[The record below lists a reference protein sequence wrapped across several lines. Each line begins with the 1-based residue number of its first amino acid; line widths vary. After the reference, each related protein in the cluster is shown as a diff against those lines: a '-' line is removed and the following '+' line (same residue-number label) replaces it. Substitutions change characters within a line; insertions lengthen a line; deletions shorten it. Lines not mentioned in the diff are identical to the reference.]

1 MKILIADDDPLSVR
15 YLQGM
20 LLEWGFE
27 VVSAADGQ
35 AALALLHEDDGPALA
50 ILNAL
55 VAGEEGAALCRSIRD
70 TVAERYVYVIV
81 MNAHSD
87 PAVIGAAIEAGADD
101 TIRKPFSVE
110 QVRVR
115 VRAGRRI
122 AELEQQLRYRESR
135 DALTAIYNRAT
146 IIEMLQ
152 KELARQS
159 RTHHGVAVILC
170 DLDYFRSINDV
181 HGHQAGDEVLR
192 EVARRMAATLRP
204 YDSFGRYGSE
214 ELLGVLPNCG
224 VQGAL
229 EVAERMRLA
238 VAATTVMTLA
248 GEVAITVSI
257 GVAALGADDPAK
269 LGDLLQRA
277 DDALHRAKQNGRNCI
292 TIAG

>member
-1 MKILIADDDPLSVR
+1 MKILIADDDPLSVL
-15 YLQGM
+15 YLQDM

-27 VVSAADGQ
+27 VVSAADSE
-35 AALALLHEDDGPALA
+35 AALALLHDDDGPELA
-50 ILNAL
+50 IVDAL
-55 VAGEEGAALCRSIRD
+55 VAGEEGTALCHAIRD
-70 TVAERYVYVIV
+70 TIAERYVYLIL
-81 MNAHSD
+81 MIAQAD

-101 TIRKPFSVE
+101 YIRKPFSAE

-135 DALTAIYNRAT
+135 DALTGIYNRAT
-146 IIEMLQ
+146 ILEMLH

-159 RTHHGVAVILC
+159 RTHHAVAVILC
-170 DLDYFRSINDV
+170 DLDYFKGVNDA

-192 EVARRMAATLRP
+192 EVAHRMAATLRP
-204 YDSFGRYGSE
+204 YDGFGRYGSE

-238 VAATTVMTLA
+238 VAATPVMTHV

-257 GVAALGADDPAK
+257 GVAALGLDEPAK
-269 LGDLLQRA
+269 LGGLLQRA
-277 DDALHRAKQNGRNCI
+277 DEALHRAKQNGRNCI